1 MTQKSSQDVSSIH
14 EEQLWILVYH
24 LTVCRPLGSVAWT
37 CRLWERVCPYM
48 WLAVGTTWFSCF
60 WRFWRCCGVFQGS
73 VWLTKVVPSILR
85 VQWVHTGALSVD
97 VDASGSFRG
106 SLNRGLWERVC
117 PYMWA
122 NYNVKPSTSKIE
134 NFIKLYRSQIWPK
147 KVVRML
153 VLSMKNNFEYLFTI
167 SRFADPLGRWPEHA
181 DYSML
186 HFQKWRKSMG
196 NRSNSKICRSLEAIQ
211 VQWEEYWA
219 CWDLVLTI

>member
-134 NFIKLYRSQIWPK
+134 NFIKLYRSQIWPT

-153 VLSMKNNFEYLFTI
+153 VLSMKNNFEYL
-167 SRFADPLGRWPEHA
+167 PPGRVGGLNMPIIRCCIFKNDA
-181 DYSML
+181 
-186 HFQKWRKSMG
+186 
-196 NRSNSKICRSLEAIQ
+196 N
-211 VQWEEYWA
+211 QWENAQTRKYVEVWRPYKSNERSTERA
-219 CWDLVLTI
+219 GT

>member
-60 WRFWRCCGVFQGS
+60 WRFWRCCGVFQGW

-97 VDASGSFRG
+97 IDASGSFRG
-106 SLNRGLWERVC
+106 SLKGLAIAISLCNSETTQI
-117 PYMWA
+117 
-122 NYNVKPSTSKIE
+122 NGKP
-134 NFIKLYRSQIWPK
+134 
-147 KVVRML
+147 
-153 VLSMKNNFEYLFTI
+153 
-167 SRFADPLGRWPEHA
+167 
-181 DYSML
+181 
-186 HFQKWRKSMG
+186 
-196 NRSNSKICRSLEAIQ
+196 SNSKICRSLEAIQ